1 MEEKSA
7 LKFLYSSS
15 PCTANQ
21 RLGRSF
27 LLEIIVNHIGFLIYL
42 AIIYLTN
49 VTIYSK
55 NNSIYMVNLS

>member
-1 MEEKSA
+1 MEEKHT

-21 RLGRSF
+21 HLGRSF
-27 LLEIIVNHIGFLIYL
+27 LLEIIVNHIRFLIYL
-42 AIIYLTN
+42 AIIYLPN